1 MDAMQQLELAISST
15 LVFVRRTQ
23 IAMITTDVPMTL
35 VTQSTTNALTLL
47 MIVFPLLQMADA
59 PKDCRIPPPI

>member
-1 MDAMQQLELAISST
+1 MQQLELAISST
-15 LVFVRRTQ
+15 LVFVRIMQ

-47 MIVFPLLQMADA
+47 MIVFPMLQMADA
-59 PKDCRIPPPI
+59 PKDCHI